1 MAWYNNI
8 GDIPIIGSLHKH
20 IWGDTD
26 AIKDAY
32 DKQIAASQQQSDQ
45 MRDFLMGQ
53 KAQAQGIYGPLQ
65 HMFQAAYGTEGLQAP
80 QVPQASAAGVGPLN
94 RMYGAK

>member
-26 AIKDAY
+26 AVKAAY
-32 DKQIAASQQQSDQ
+32 DKQIEASQAQSKE

-53 KAQAQGIYGPLQ
+53 KSQAQGIYGPLQ
-65 HMFQAAYGTEGLQAP
+65 HMFSAAYGTEGLQSP
-80 QVPQASAAGVGPLN
+80 QTPQGTQGMGPLAQ
-94 RMYGAK
+94 MYGSK

>member
-26 AIKDAY
+26 AVKSAYDEQIQASKDAQE
-32 DKQIAASQQQSDQ
+32 KMQA
-45 MRDFLMGQ
+45 FLMGQ
-53 KAQAQGIYGPLQ
+53 KGQAQAAYGPLQ

-80 QVPQASAAGVGPLN
+80 QVPSMNNLAG
-94 RMYGAK
+94 MYTGKK